1 MHETTLSFSYDA
13 AAIAST
19 VRRSLRQ
26 EAGAISGDR
35 TEATVSGADRTV
47 TITIRAEDLVALRA
61 GQNTWLGLAEVAE
74 RTIDA
79 VPHSPR

>member
-1 MHETTLSFSYDA
+1 MHETTLSLSYDSTTV
-13 AAIAST
+13 AST
-19 VRRSLRQ
+19 VLRSLRQ
-26 EAGAISGDR
+26 EAGVISGDR

-61 GQNTWLGLAEVAE
+61 GQNTWLGLADVAE

-79 VPHSPR
+79 VPDSTR